1 MRQNYGELRKK
12 SSLKFGFAKRC
23 RIDPKF
29 GASTQK
35 ASQIRHSPK
44 FALFSGFKLWRIVRS
59 PTNHRSALF
68 SPSKR
73 AENRCEFF
81 VSGILSGRDKHWD
94 IIITFTVVFRPR
106 AFISY
111 PYRLYLTK
119 FLKMALLISAV
130 GGEQHR
136 SALIPL
142 YHMLAISKHTLYQK
156 IGWTILDNFF

>member
-1 MRQNYGELRKK
+1 M
-12 SSLKFGFAKRC
+12 
-23 RIDPKF
+23 PKTRYF
-29 GASTQK
+29 FK
-35 ASQIRHSPK
+35 QIFYRDVTECLIKQEIIFYSE
-44 FALFSGFKLWRIVRS
+44 
-59 PTNHRSALF
+59 TNHRSALF

-156 IGWTILDNFF
+156 IGWRILENFF